1 MLSDSGHISRRNF
14 LKAITVLGLSS
25 CTPFLPRTRFIH
37 LLTNDPH
44 PDHYNPILRSLI
56 KLVLPFEHPRFP
68 EITPD
73 TVLKNIDI
81 HFPLTEERQE
91 PFQRA
96 FVLFNDIQLFN
107 ERLPA
112 IIDEEAKLFREFE
125 GFEKSE
131 INSRIDEFV
140 HHDQLLFNDFEKK
153 HGYFESFMN
162 APKEVQSDYFYLWS
176 QSSFNIR
183 RMFFNS
189 AKGVI
194 NACTYCHEDMWE
206 VMGYDGH
213 FDPMENQ

>member
-25 CTPFLPRTRFIH
+25 CAPFLPKTRFIH
-37 LLTNDPH
+37 LLINDPH

-56 KLVLPFEHPRFP
+56 NLVLPFDHPQFP
-68 EITPD
+68 TITPD
-73 TVLKNIDI
+73 IVLKNIDI

-96 FVLFNDIQLFN
+96 FVLFNDIQLYQ

-125 GFEKSE
+125 TLENSE
-131 INSRIDEFV
+131 INSKIEEFAS
-140 HHDQLLFNDFEKK
+140 HDQSLFNEFENT
-153 HGYFESFMN
+153 HGYHESFMD
-162 APKEVQSDYFYLWS
+162 APREAQADYFYLWS
-176 QSSFNIR
+176 QSHFTIR

-194 NACTYCHEDMWE
+194 NACAYCQEEMWD
-206 VMGYDGH
+206 VMGYAGH
-213 FDPMENQ
+213 FDPKENQ

>member
-14 LKAITVLGLSS
+14 LKAIGILGLSS
-25 CTPFLPRTRFIH
+25 CAPFYPKTRFIH

-56 KLVLPFEHPRFP
+56 NLVLPFDHPNFP
-68 EITPD
+68 AITPE
-73 TVLKNIDI
+73 TVLKNIGI

-96 FVLFNDIQLFN
+96 FILFTDIQLYK
-107 ERLPA
+107 EQLPA

-125 GFEKSE
+125 GLEKLE
-131 INSRIDEFV
+131 IQDRINEFIK
-140 HHDQLLFNDFEKK
+140 HDQSLFDAFEKK
-153 HGYFESFMN
+153 HGYLTSFMDALKN
-162 APKEVQSDYFYLWS
+162 AQSDYFNLWS
-176 QSSFNIR
+176 QSRFNIR

-194 NACTYCHEDMWE
+194 NACAYCQEEMWDA
-206 VMGYDGH
+206 MGYAGH
-213 FDPMENQ
+213 FDPKENR

>member
-73 TVLKNIDI
+73 TVLKNLDI

-125 GFEKSE
+125 GFENNE

-140 HHDQLLFNDFEKK
+140 HQN
-153 HGYFESFMN
+153 
-162 APKEVQSDYFYLWS
+162 
-176 QSSFNIR
+176 
-183 RMFFNS
+183 
-189 AKGVI
+189 
-194 NACTYCHEDMWE
+194 
-206 VMGYDGH
+206 
-213 FDPMENQ
+213 FDDVFKSIF

>member
-73 TVLKNIDI
+73 TVLKNLDI

-125 GFEKSE
+125 GFENNE

-140 HHDQLLFNDFEKK
+140 HHDKLLFNDFEKK
-153 HGYFESFMN
+153 YGYFESFMS

-194 NACTYCHEDMWE
+194 NACTYCQEDMWE

-213 FDPMENQ
+213 FDPQKNQ

>member
-1 MLSDSGHISRRNF
+1 
-14 LKAITVLGLSS
+14 
-25 CTPFLPRTRFIH
+25 
-37 LLTNDPH
+37 
-44 PDHYNPILRSLI
+44 
-56 KLVLPFEHPRFP
+56 LPFEHPRFP

-81 HFPLTEERQE
+81 HFPFTEERQE

-96 FVLFNDIQLFN
+96 FILFNDIQLFN

-125 GFEKSE
+125 GFENNE

-194 NACTYCHEDMWE
+194 NACTYCQEDMWK
-206 VMGYDGH
+206 VMGYTGH
-213 FDPMENQ
+213 FDPKDNQ

>member
-1 MLSDSGHISRRNF
+1 MISDNGHISRRNF

-25 CTPFLPRTRFIH
+25 CAPFFPKTRFIH

-56 KLVLPFEHPRFP
+56 NLVLPFDHPRFP
-68 EITPD
+68 SITPD
-73 TVLKNIDI
+73 IVLKNIEL

-96 FVLFNDIQLFN
+96 FVLFNDIQLFK

-125 GFEKSE
+125 GLEKDE
-131 INSRIDEFV
+131 INTRIEEFMQ
-140 HHDQLLFNDFEKK
+140 HDQSLFNEFEKK
-153 HGYFESFMN
+153 HGYHESFMD
-162 APKEVQSDYFYLWS
+162 APKKTQADYFYLWS
-176 QSSFNIR
+176 QSRFNIR

-194 NACTYCHEDMWE
+194 NACSFCQEEMWD
-206 VMGYDGH
+206 VMGYAGT
-213 FDPMENQ
+213 FDPEETQ